1 MRDVRDRYESLREAR
16 ARVRLAFRAG
26 RSHELDFERA
36 DEEHLD
42 VTGGEALREL
52 QAEGSTSQLA
62 DARERNAR
70 MIAALQAAML
80 ARGTREL
87 AARARARPDAVE
99 LREELAARESE
110 WLASLGFARARD
122 FAEAQ
127 RSGVDYGFWSA
138 QAQALLEKTASPFRD
153 AQRAVR
159 PLAWDELLG
168 ASRLRPALDFALEGL
183 GAPLSRAP
191 GLCIDEL
198 APASAREL
206 AFAVAPNVPGE
217 VWLVYAPRAGLPAL
231 DAFFAAAGE
240 ALHAA
245 FTSKALPLEHRV
257 LGDPASALVW
267 RFFLPELLA
276 ERSFAD
282 SGLVSGRVE
291 ELAAVLRARRLESI
305 RRAAARVAVELA
317 LAELAPGTD
326 PHGLESLYAERLEAA
341 VGGRPDEAQFLLE
354 CSARLGSVD
363 VLRAQSA
370 AFELA
375 RHLRERF
382 GTRWWTSR
390 RAGALLLE
398 LWNTGTRY
406 PPEALAR
413 ELGLDAPAADVLAR
427 ALV

>member
-1 MRDVRDRYESLREAR
+1 
-16 ARVRLAFRAG
+16 
-26 RSHELDFERA
+26 
-36 DEEHLD
+36 

-62 DARERNAR
+62 DSRERNAR

-87 AARARARPDAVE
+87 SARARARPDAVE

-110 WLASLGFARARD
+110 WLATLGFAHARE
-122 FAEAQ
+122 FAESQ
-127 RSGVDYGFWSA
+127 RPGVDYGFWSA
-138 QAQALLEKTASPFRD
+138 QAQGLLEATASAFRD

-191 GLCIDEL
+191 GLRIEEL

-206 AFAVAPNVPGE
+206 AFAVAPRVPGE

-231 DAFFAAAGE
+231 EALFAATGE

-245 FTSKALPLEHRV
+245 FTSPALELAHRA

-267 RFFLPELLA
+267 RFLLPELLA

-282 SGLVSGRVE
+282 SGLVAGRVE
-291 ELAAVLRARRLESI
+291 ELAAVLLVRRLESI
-305 RRAAARVAVELA
+305 RRAAALVEVELA
-317 LAELAPGTD
+317 LAELAPGSD
-326 PHGLESLYAERLEAA
+326 PHGLESLYGERLEAA
-341 VGGRPDEAQFLLE
+341 LGGRPDEARFLLE

-363 VLRAQSA
+363 VLRAQSV
-370 AFELA
+370 AFELV

-413 ELGLDAPAADVLAR
+413 ELGLGAPAADVLAR